1 MLHRLTV
8 HNYVLID
15 ELDIDFSKGLTIVTG
30 ETGAGKSILLGALS
44 LIIGERADSNVLLNK
59 QKKCIIEGSFNI
71 SNYNLQPFFETHEL
85 DYSNETFLRRE
96 INAEGKSRA
105 FINDTPVNLAQLKQL
120 GAALV
125 DIHSQHETLT
135 LSNSMFQL
143 GVVDAFAKHQ
153 ILLTKYHS
161 LYIGYINLKKEL
173 DVLHDREKQS
183 KLDLDYL
190 QFQFDELNEA
200 KFEINEQYKLEAE
213 LSLLSHAEEIQ
224 TNLSVAS
231 AALLSSESNLVD
243 QLSSVLNSISQLTK
257 FDEKFE
263 LLFQRLKSSVVEL
276 KDIADEIILA
286 EQKLE
291 VNPQRAEII
300 NERLNIIYRLQ
311 QKHHVN
317 DIDGLIMIMN
327 NIADK
332 LESIGSLENSIAK
345 LEKEKNELIAQLTK
359 IAEII
364 SLNRAKAIPKIEEAI
379 QKSLTSLS
387 MPNAVLKIQQD
398 IASNQ
403 NFGITGIDKISFLFS
418 ANKGVNYKELNKVAS
433 GGELSRLMLSIKSLI
448 AQLTALPTIVFD
460 EIDTGISGETA
471 SKMGVMMQKISEQ
484 LQVIAITHLPQIASK
499 GDVHY
504 VVQKEETKTA
514 VRTGIIKLNAGER
527 VREIARLLSGEK
539 LTDAALENAKELLN
553 P

>member
-190 QFQFDELNEA
+190 QFQFDELDEA
-200 KFEINEQYKLEAE
+200 KFETNEQHKLEAE

-224 TNLSVAS
+224 TNLSVSS

-257 FDEKFE
+257 FDDKFE

-276 KDIADEIILA
+276 KDIADEIVLA

-345 LEKEKNELIAQLTK
+345 LEKEKNELIAKLTK
-359 IAEII
+359 IAETI

-379 QKSLTSLS
+379 QKSLTSLA

-418 ANKGVNYKELNKVAS
+418 ANKGINYKDLNKVAS